1 MGSAAHPL
9 TFLEAVILE
18 RVRSTAELCAA
29 VEAAQ
34 YARVFLY
41 GEPETNEDALAIE
54 AFIETFAAATDNWSS
69 PDVPNKA
76 PLLDL
81 LRSRTRALEA
91 VGIFVHQACIER
103 DIVVEDGSQ
112 VALLVAVI
120 GLGKDPMPTRTV
132 SLPAQ
137 LRACRG
143 GGGDDVGA
151 DGDNEA

>member
-9 TFLEAVILE
+9 TFREAVILE
-18 RVRSTAELCAA
+18 RVRSKRELCAA

-54 AFIETFAAATDNWSS
+54 AFIETFAAATDSWSS
-69 PDVPNKA
+69 PELPNKA

-81 LRSRTRALEA
+81 LRARVHALEA
-91 VGIFVHQACIER
+91 AGLFIHQACIER
-103 DIVVEDGSQ
+103 DIVLADGSE
-112 VALLVAVI
+112 VALIVAVV
-120 GLGKDPMPTRTV
+120 GLSKDPMPTRTV

-137 LRACRG
+137 LRTCPG
-143 GGGDDVGA
+143 GGGDGG
-151 DGDNEA
+151 DGDIEP